1 MNWHGLGAANFT
13 KYLEKW
19 DVPAKTALFDIFTC
33 WIWVLNCT
41 DYFKKKEAQ
50 EKQEVA
56 ASLGI
61 DEKQQ
66 DAQLESA

>member
-1 MNWHGLGAANFT
+1 M
-13 KYLEKW
+13 
-19 DVPAKTALFDIFTC
+19 PAKTALFDIFTC